1 MDAIFTHALQVET
14 AMLQAQ
20 HPILAAVIG
29 RAHALL
35 VDGKVFPED
44 DGRSAVVQS
53 STDPTL
59 FYHVNGHCTC
69 KAQEFHDAPCKHRL
83 SLRMYQR
90 VCERLAEEHECYDLT
105 QDPAVP
111 AATPLPEAPASV
123 NCHITIAGRQVQLT
137 LRDTDETRLLAR
149 LETVLQQYPVPVPA
163 TQEPTEGWCVPHGVQ
178 MRWNPGKDGK
188 AGWWSHKA
196 PEGQWCKGKGGAQ

>member
-1 MDAIFTHALQVET
+1 MDATFCRTLLAET
-14 AMLQAQ
+14 AMLQTA
-20 HPILAAVIG
+20 HPILAEVIARG
-29 RAHALL
+29 HALL
-35 VDGKVFPED
+35 MDGKVFPLED
-44 DGRSAVVQS
+44 GHSATVGS
-53 STDPTL
+53 STNPSLSYT
-59 FYHVNGHCTC
+59 VNGTCTC
-69 KAQEFHDAPCKHRL
+69 KAHEFRQEPCKHRMAKRL
-83 SLRMYQR
+83 YER

-105 QDPAVP
+105 QAPAVP
-111 AATPLPEAPASV
+111 VAPPLPEAPASV

-188 AGWWSHKA
+188 AGWWSHKSPDGA
-196 PEGQWCKGKGGAQ
+196 WCKGKGGAA